1 MGHYPFSLSHKSVR
15 PHKKIYP
22 SLSAGLVGAMV
33 MDGTLWRILHSRV
46 LRSVCVSR
54 VAMIFRAWALVLGQ
68 PGSCPLLRLDEPPR
82 PGCLLAIY
90 CLCCSVAF
98 LLPVISGLMAVPLKN
113 PWDPRL
119 RTGLEGL
126 LSSIP
131 LGLDLLY
138 REECR
143 PPPPAL
149 PRLMP
154 EVLLLSFTSIHGS
167 GVASLCRESACS
179 RRFVSPQLTDTPWL
193 TFLNVFIEKD

>member
-1 MGHYPFSLSHKSVR
+1 MSLH
-15 PHKKIYP
+15 
-22 SLSAGLVGAMV
+22 
-33 MDGTLWRILHSRV
+33 
-46 LRSVCVSR
+46 
-54 VAMIFRAWALVLGQ
+54 VLGAFWLFID
-68 PGSCPLLRLDEPPR
+68 CAVPLL
-82 PGCLLAIY
+82 
-90 CLCCSVAF
+90 S

-138 REECR
+138 REECW

-193 TFLNVFIEKD
+193 TFLNVFIEKDQGFIHTRLQKENLGISTERRQ

>member
-1 MGHYPFSLSHKSVR
+1 
-15 PHKKIYP
+15 
-22 SLSAGLVGAMV
+22 MV
-33 MDGTLWRILHSRV
+33 MDGTLWRTVHSRV
-46 LRSVCVSR
+46 LRSECVW
-54 VAMIFRAWALVLGQ
+54 AAWQWFSGLGLWSWDSLAPVHFSEWMSLHVLGAFRLFIDHAV
-68 PGSCPLLRLDEPPR
+68 PLL
-82 PGCLLAIY
+82 
-90 CLCCSVAF
+90 F

-138 REECR
+138 REECW

-154 EVLLLSFTSIHGS
+154 EVLLLSFTSIQGS
-167 GVASLCRESACS
+167 GAASLCRASACS
-179 RRFVSPQLTDTPWL
+179 RRFVSPQLTDAPSL
-193 TFLNVFIEKD
+193 TFLNVFIEKDQGFSHTCLQKENLGISTEHRQ